1 LMGILVLL
9 SIAGGMAI
17 AAQALINAR
26 LQVAAGNSIL
36 AATLSFAVG
45 LVALLAV
52 LVVQPSSAVSGHS
65 LGSAPWWAWLGGALG
80 AFYVV
85 VSIYVA
91 PRIGAAALLSAVVL
105 GQLSFSLV
113 ADHFGFFGIN
123 VHAVSVPRLLG
134 VVLVIAGVVL
144 VRMF

>member
-1 LMGILVLL
+1 MGILVLL

-26 LQVAAGNSIL
+26 LQVAVGNYIL

-45 LVALLAV
+45 LLALLVV
-52 LVVQPSSAVSGHS
+52 LVLQPSGAVSGHS
-65 LGSAPWWAWLGGALG
+65 LSSAPWWAWLGGALG
-80 AFYVV
+80 AFYIV
-85 VSIYVA
+85 VSIYAA

-113 ADHFGFFGIN
+113 ADHFGFFGVN
-123 VHAVSVPRLLG
+123 PHAVSVPRLLG

-144 VRMF
+144 VRMY

>member
-1 LMGILVLL
+1 MGILILL
-9 SIAGGMAI
+9 SVAGGMAI

-26 LQVAAGNSIL
+26 LQVAAGNYIF

-45 LVALLAV
+45 LISLLAV
-52 LVVQPSSAVSGHS
+52 LVVQPSGAVSGHS
-65 LGSAPWWAWLGGALG
+65 LGSAPWWAWMGGALG
-80 AFYVV
+80 ALYVLI
-85 VSIYVA
+85 SIYVA

-123 VHAVSVPRLLG
+123 PHAVSAPRLLG